1 MYLHTRLLLG
11 ILAVTLFALLVSV
24 LVPLASLRQD
34 VSRETDASM
43 QLTSLLLDIEAGIR
57 NSESEADARAAAA
70 QQVQAAQHLRHVR
83 VTLVDAQG
91 AKDRDHAQRYRAREL
106 AGARAVAAGRGAR
119 ARLPADLPR
128 SAVGGAACELQSAL
142 GVRGAGGS
150 SDE

>member
-57 NSESEADARAAAA
+57 NSESEADARTAAA
-70 QQVQAAQHLRHVR
+70 QQVQRGAASAPRARHAR
-83 VTLVDAQG
+83 RRGGSQ
-91 AKDRDHAQRYRAREL
+91 DRDHAQR
-106 AGARAVAAGRGAR
+106 
-119 ARLPADLPR
+119 
-128 SAVGGAACELQSAL
+128 
-142 GVRGAGGS
+142 
-150 SDE
+150 